1 MAFEFVLT
9 TEEIREKIF
18 DFFTPEYLK
27 KHRYFDVNWTE
38 GVYDKEN
45 DIFLTMIDYE
55 SGFLTRCG
63 EFFKFIVIM
72 NNSETFSVDDY
83 TFKIPEKY
91 EKFSEKVREGFS
103 EKVREGV
110 DFYENGVFIDDFY
123 DTIKEKSEELDRI
136 SKTMDEKLRRKRD
149 LTLNKYNS

>member
-1 MAFEFVLT
+1 MAFEFVLIT
-9 TEEIREKIF
+9 NEIREKIF

-27 KHRYFDVNWTE
+27 KHKYFDVNWTE
-38 GVYDKEN
+38 GVYDKESG
-45 DIFLTMIDYE
+45 IFLTMIDYE
-55 SGFLTRCG
+55 SGFNTKCG

-83 TFKIPEKY
+83 TFKIPEEY
-91 EKFSEKVREGFS
+91 EKFS

-123 DTIKEKSEELDRI
+123 DTIEEKSEELDRI

-149 LTLNKYNS
+149 LMLNKYNS